1 VTGPESR
8 LIKIVLHG
16 VRGAMEVQGRTYDQ
30 EMPGFGP
37 VLADGEIASLLS
49 FVRKQFGDINT
60 PVSPAT
66 VSAIRAGHS
75 KRTAYW
81 TVEEL
86 LRDP

>member
-30 EMPGFGP
+30 EMPGFRP

-49 FVRKQFGDINT
+49 FVRRQFGGINT
-60 PVSPAT
+60 PIAPVT
-66 VSAIRAGHS
+66 VSAIRAAHS
-75 KRTAYW
+75 QRTTYW

-86 LRDP
+86 LKDP

>member
-16 VRGAMEVQGRTYDQ
+16 VRGEMVIQGRAYDQ
-30 EMPGFGP
+30 EMPGFSP

-49 FVRKQFGDINT
+49 FVRRQFGGINT
-60 PVSPAT
+60 PIAPAT
-66 VSAIRAGHS
+66 VSAIRAAHS

-86 LRDP
+86 LKDP